1 MPSSQTWE
9 GLENLPEYNNI
20 LQMGRERKYPA
31 VSELKNAVKFG
42 GGRSGIA
49 LYDLIARML
58 DYDPETR
65 ITAKDALEH
74 EYFKDIVS
82 IIGTLLVSALF
93 HSDIEILG
101 TRTSR
106 LGV

>member
-1 MPSSQTWE
+1 VEGSNAPFQKDQCDKIFRVLGMPSSQTWE

-58 DYDPETR
+58 DYDP
-65 ITAKDALEH
+65 
-74 EYFKDIVS
+74 
-82 IIGTLLVSALF
+82 
-93 HSDIEILG
+93 
-101 TRTSR
+101 
-106 LGV
+106 